1 MTLQRLR
8 LKDREL
14 EASLS
19 YIARPCL
26 QNLVTSRG
34 LGEGTW
40 GGYNKIHQIH
50 VYGLVKNK

>member
-1 MTLQRLR
+1 MTLQWLR

-26 QNLVTSRG
+26 QNLITSRG

-40 GGYNKIHQIH
+40 GGYDKIHQIH